1 MNLYCK
7 GFRTVLARKFRNKA
21 KILLSP
27 FLFNI
32 VLDILENKIKE
43 RKKAFILERRNKAI
57 FADDIILYK
66 I

>member
-1 MNLYCK
+1 M
-7 GFRTVLARKFRNKA
+7 LACKFRNKA